1 MEKFLFQVQRYFFW
15 RSSIF
20 LFSFFKTKRNLR
32 FLLFEGILTWSK
44 AKNQKNSGL
53 IFWGICSHL
62 LTPSKNSF
70 KTKKS
75 QAFFFGFPKSKQKTR
90 GKQKKNMFEPEIKP
104 SPESLVFFGFLVL
117 SRFRSTHFFWI
128 LLITLSEKSFSA
140 EWNHSLKGQSSLRIQ
155 LFLLVKLFSFKQ
167 PLLSSIKL
175 FVFNSVFIFKPFPF
189 KHLFCWYSYFLL
201 TKFFLISNIPFL
213 IKLRS
218 FDKTRL
224 YAFFFKYRTE
234 TKKP

>member
-1 MEKFLFQVQRYFFW
+1 MQFLLLDQTLFKLDPSILIKLLFFDKTLPLNKTTKKENTIIAPPISNTARTLRLHKFWSVSPNLEKTKKNMEKFLFQVQRYFFW

-117 SRFRSTHFFWI
+117 SRFRSRHFFWI

-155 LFLLVKLFSFKQ
+155 LFLF
-167 PLLSSIKL
+167 
-175 FVFNSVFIFKPFPF
+175 
-189 KHLFCWYSYFLL
+189 
-201 TKFFLISNIPFL
+201 
-213 IKLRS
+213 
-218 FDKTRL
+218 
-224 YAFFFKYRTE
+224 
-234 TKKP
+234 